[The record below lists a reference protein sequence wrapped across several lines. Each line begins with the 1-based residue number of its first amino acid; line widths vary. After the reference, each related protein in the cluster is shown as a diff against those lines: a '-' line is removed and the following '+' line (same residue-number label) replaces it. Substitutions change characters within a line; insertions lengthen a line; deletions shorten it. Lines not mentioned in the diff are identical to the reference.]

1 MTYFLILTVGNIAI
15 TAALIGVL
23 VAYFFFRRRELRG

>member
-1 MTYFLILTVGNIAI
+1 MYFLILTVGNAII

-23 VAYFFFRRRELRG
+23 VAYFFSGGGN